1 MGYLFTINFSL
12 IIILKTDFLSFQTN
26 HDTNTGN
33 KMSSP
38 GTDPSPADLT
48 ETSDPTINSDEKY
61 SNLFD
66 YSSSLLTTLI
76 ITLAAVVCI
85 LIIAVCK
92 YRNRDEGTYTIDES
106 KNCGPF
112 AELDVPLNNSKSKKK
127 AATKNRR
134 PELSNKEWFV

>member
-1 MGYLFTINFSL
+1 
-12 IIILKTDFLSFQTN
+12 
-26 HDTNTGN
+26 
-33 KMSSP
+33 MSSSDKI
-38 GTDPSPADLT
+38 DPTS
-48 ETSDPTINSDEKY
+48 SDPTQSGVPINSDEKY
-61 SNLFD
+61 SVLFD

-76 ITLAAVVCI
+76 ITLVAIVCV

-112 AELDVPLNNSKSKKK
+112 AELDVPLNSSQKFSSKKK
-127 AATKNRR
+127 AAKNRR